1 MLINENFISYYIPN
15 IDRFNFK
22 EKIILS
28 EIIYKRQM
36 CWKNVPDEIM
46 QELEKMHLYFHAE
59 QRRKL
64 N

>member
-1 MLINENFISYYIPN
+1 MLMIDNYMRHYIPN

-28 EIIYKRQM
+28 EMIYKRQM
-36 CWKNVPDEIM
+36 CWKNVPDEMM
-46 QELEKMHLYFHAE
+46 QELEQMHLYFYAKK
-59 QRRKL
+59 RREL